1 MKGDESWEGVL
12 RAGEIEGLRAV
23 LGDTDIYL
31 LDQLMKGRFSP
42 GDRVLDA
49 GCGGGRNLELF
60 LRCGGFQLTAV
71 DESWRAVRQTRSL
84 ADELDRPG
92 AAGWVSRQR
101 LDALAFGDG
110 SFDVV
115 VCSAVLHFARDRH
128 HWGAMV
134 EELWRVLA
142 PGGLF
147 FARLGSTIGVET
159 EIEPLEAGRYRLPD
173 GAEWVLT
180 DHAELVEWSERLG
193 GRPIEPIKTTV
204 VDRRRA
210 MTTWC
215 LVKAGEAPVSAET
228 G

>member
-1 MKGDESWEGVL
+1 MRGDESWEGVL
-12 RAGEIEGLRAV
+12 RAGEIEGLRAI

-49 GCGGGRNLELF
+49 GCGGGRNLEMF
-60 LRCGGFQLTAV
+60 LRCGGFRLTAV
-71 DESWRAVRQTRSL
+71 DDSWRAVRQTRSL
-84 ADELDRPG
+84 ADGLDRSG

-110 SFDVV
+110 SFDAVI
-115 VCSAVLHFARDRH
+115 CSAVLHFARDRL
-128 HWGAMV
+128 HWAAMV

-142 PGGLF
+142 PGGLL
-147 FARLGSTIGVET
+147 FARLGSTIGIEAKL
-159 EIEPLEAGRYRLPD
+159 EPLGAGRYRLPD

-180 DHAELVEWSERLG
+180 NRTELVEWAERLG
-193 GRPIEPIKTTV
+193 GRAVEPIKTTV

-215 LVKAGEAPVSAET
+215 LAKPRDSGAGS